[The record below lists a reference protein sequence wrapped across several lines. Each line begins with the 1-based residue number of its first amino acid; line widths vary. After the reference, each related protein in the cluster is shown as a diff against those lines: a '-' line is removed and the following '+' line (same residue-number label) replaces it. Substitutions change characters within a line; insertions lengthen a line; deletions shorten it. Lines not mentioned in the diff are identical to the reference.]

1 MIPGLR
7 DQLARPL
14 QPVRRSSL
22 VWGYV
27 NVVGSDEAEE
37 TRLAGHVNDVEALRQ
52 AIWHIVHTERYSY
65 PGILEND
72 EGIELEQF
80 IGESFS
86 YFRAKVYQVFS
97 DAILRDDR
105 VRAVRLI
112 STSNPN
118 PTEAHAEFEIDSVFG
133 PFVMGFDVPLSE
145 RGVT

>member
-1 MIPGLR
+1 MIPKLR

-14 QPVRRSSL
+14 QPVRRPSL
-22 VWGYV
+22 VWAYI

-37 TRLAGHVNDVEALRQ
+37 TRLDGLVDNTEALRQ

-65 PGILEND
+65 PGILENS

-80 IGESFS
+80 IGESFL

-105 VRAVRLI
+105 VRSIRLI
-112 STSNPN
+112 STSNPW
-118 PTEAHAEFEIDSVFG
+118 PTIAHAEFEINSVFG
-133 PFVMGFDVPLSE
+133 PFIMGFDVPLTKNS
-145 RGVT
+145 